1 MKYCSL
7 VLFVLFVLNA
17 QAEVVY
23 SYEDDG
29 KTYVATV
36 TDSESPLSDEAIAV
50 LNKNEVT
57 KFVKRGNQRLKVD
70 KGCSFIG
77 DVFLEGGNAERT
89 YAYDDINLNAQ
100 SALGHGPGSIYA
112 IERNIRVSGCEVDK
126 KVIFDCGTEWKQLTG
141 IKCHSGKSIFNKSVT
156 FTDRNFNIYPYE
168 GSHVVFKGGFSGDG
182 YMLFRECGGAIIE
195 FTGEPVILSQ
205 PLGFFETNLKNDS
218 YCLHLILSVSG
229 NTFTEFGATSEQR
242 RRFTYCKLETTV
254 DWAFDNLNQKMVI
267 GAGSLWDLC
276 GTKQR
281 AGHINA
287 NKLDRS
293 SKEGPMTVITN
304 SLPSAASLYLNQTA
318 DTSLSVVF
326 GGNLSVDFAG
336 TKTTTIAHEMT
347 ATGELSVSGGK
358 LVFTKDGKWA
368 ASKVSIA
375 DGAAMEISSAST
387 FPREAELS
395 LDGTGA
401 LRIAAGEGGAV
412 VTQTVEF
419 LTMDGVAQKRG
430 FYSMGEGVLEV
441 VYSGACDITDETLV
455 LGAQEKLMLDESVK
469 CGIFDSITLGDGAE
483 LEVATDIYFPGN
495 AEFTIAVGV
504 GGKLKLSEEIGMYA
518 TSVTV
523 GGVKLQPGRYT
534 AENADWLD
542 GDGAIYI
549 PYGEIA
555 GTEVQWIA
563 KGADNLMTTA
573 GNWAEDNVDL
583 NNGATYARFV
593 SGENAVVGGSV
604 FLNGISFETT
614 SAFTVSAANDS
625 SLLRLASGGISA
637 VGAIPK
643 ISASVSIDGSQMW
656 SFPGLTVVSGA
667 LKSDPLARYTLRL
680 EGGVDFTGGGD
691 YAGDI
696 YSVGAL
702 QIRGGKTFGS
712 GSGLVTMAPK
722 KTLVLQSSVLAKD
735 VLFANWDSSYGE
747 HNLSIWG
754 NGKSVLKGA
763 LSFGNR
769 NLDVNVYQNSELEFE
784 GGIED
789 ADANNAGYLYFN
801 QSTGAKIIISSKP
814 VKVLK
819 SLYFKPFNQTDADG
833 FSGHLVLAVAG
844 NEMSSFGYV
853 ASVNENYS
861 LQRTKLE
868 TIVDGAFENS
878 AMKFVMGGNSLWDLC
893 GSKQRIGHLDTK
905 YSTGEISKITSST
918 QGAKLYVKQTADSTM
933 NVVFAGQLSVEFS
946 GAKTTTIANE
956 MTSSGSVV
964 INEGV
969 LNFDTN
975 GSWRQ
980 AESVAAKGDA
990 KIVLS
995 ASHNL
1000 GRKTNVELASE
1011 SSLEI
1016 AAGAAVR
1023 VAELTVGGGK
1033 CANGRYRFGDGELLV
1048 GPQGFKMIV
1057 R

>member
-1 MKYCSL
+1 MKSIVSL
-7 VLFVLFVLNA
+7 VVAIVSMAVLSVEA
-17 QAEVVY
+17 TAVY
-23 SYEDDG
+23 TYENDD
-29 KTYVATV
+29 KTYIATV
-36 TDSESPLSDEAIAV
+36 TEADEKISSEALAV
-50 LNKNEVT
+50 LNSNDVT
-57 KFVKRGNQRLKVD
+57 NFVKRGSKVL
-70 KGCSFIG
+70 I
-77 DVFLEGGNAERT
+77 
-89 YAYDDINLNAQ
+89 LNAGN
-100 SALGHGPGSIYA
+100 SFAGDICIEGPVRAAATGAMGTGPGTIHVKESHLTV
-112 IERNIRVSGCEVDK
+112 NGCTIDK
-126 KVIFDCGTEWKQLTG
+126 DTFFDCPNYNDKTRLIGWA
-141 IKCHSGKSIFNKSVT
+141 GKSIFTEKVT
-156 FTDRNFNIYPYE
+156 FGNGNFSVYPYSDCE
-168 GSHVVFKGGFSGDG
+168 IVFENGLEGDG
-182 YMLFRECGGAIIE
+182 YMLFRGGSGGKI
-195 FTGEPVILSQ
+195 VIRNK
-205 PLGFFETNLKNDS
+205 PLIVSNPISVLGGKSGAFSYYLVFETVGNVLKALGNHNGDNWEP
-218 YCLHLILSVSG
+218 YCFKYGKLSTV
-229 NTFTEFGATSEQR
+229 
-242 RRFTYCKLETTV
+242 V
-254 DWAFDNLNQKMVI
+254 DWAFDNPDQGMNF
-267 GAGSLWDLC
+267 GDSSLWDLC
-276 GTKQR
+276 GTSQR
-281 AGHINA
+281 VGL
-287 NKLDRS
+287 LDARTHGVQYQ
-293 SKEGPMTVITN
+293 EGQASIITN
-304 SLPSAASLYLNQTA
+304 SLEKQATLYLNQSA
-318 DTSLSVVF
+318 DTTPAIIF

-401 LRIAAGEGGAV
+401 LSIAAGEGGAV

-419 LTMDGVAQKRG
+419 LTMDGIAQKRG
-430 FYSMGEGVLEV
+430 FYPMGEGVLEV

-593 SGENAVVGGSV
+593 SGEKAVVGGSV

-789 ADANNAGYLYFN
+789 ADANNAGYLYFK

-814 VKVLK
+814 VKVRK

-853 ASVNENYS
+853 VSVDENYS

-956 MTSSGSVV
+956 MTSSGSVA